1 MAGGRETRL
10 YLVRHGE
17 TNWNREHRLQG
28 VLDVPLNE
36 AGAAQAR
43 RLADR
48 FAALPISCVVS
59 SPLVRASATAAT
71 LAEACA
77 CPLQLEPR
85 LREVDHGSW
94 SGLTLPEIGHRFP
107 SLVHDQQLRPEAFD
121 VSGGE
126 RLLDVHRRV
135 SAVLADL
142 LPAHDGNSVLV
153 VGHGVTLAVMWCAA
167 SGADAATF
175 NDYLPAN
182 GGSVLLTFS
191 NRRLVSVRRMT
202 VLEQP
207 A

>member
-1 MAGGRETRL
+1 MTDGRETRL

-17 TNWNREHRLQG
+17 TDWNREQRLQG

-48 FAALPISCVVS
+48 FATLPIARVVS
-59 SPLVRASATAAT
+59 SPLVRASATAAMV
-71 LAEACA
+71 ADACA

-94 SGLTLPEIGHRFP
+94 SGLTLPEIGRRFP
-107 SLVHDQQLRPEAFD
+107 SLVRDEQLRPEAFE

-126 RLLDVHRRV
+126 RLPDVHRRV

-142 LPAHDGNSVLV
+142 LSAHDGESLLV

-167 SGADAATF
+167 SGADVAQF
-175 NDYLPAN
+175 SEYLPSNA
-182 GGSVLLTFS
+182 GSVLLTFS
-191 NRRLVSVRRMT
+191 NRRLVDAQKDGSMVTR
-202 VLEQP
+202 
-207 A
+207 

>member
-1 MAGGRETRL
+1 MADGRETRL

-17 TNWNREHRLQG
+17 TNWNREQRLQG

-48 FAALPISCVVS
+48 FASFQIACVVS
-59 SPLVRASATAAT
+59 SPLVRASATAAM
-71 LAEACA
+71 LADACA

-94 SGLTLPEIGHRFP
+94 SGLTLPEIGRRFP
-107 SLVHDQQLRPEAFD
+107 LLVRDDRLRPEAFD

-126 RLLDVHRRV
+126 RLPGVHRRV

-142 LPAHDGNSVLV
+142 LPAHDGDSVLV
-153 VGHGVTLAVMWCAA
+153 VGHGVTLAVMWCVA
-167 SGADAATF
+167 SGVDVAQF
-175 NDYLPAN
+175 NEYLPPNA
-182 GGSVLLTFS
+182 GSVLLTFS
-191 NRRLVSVRRMT
+191 NRQLVAAHRKAGE
-202 VLEQP
+202 EQP